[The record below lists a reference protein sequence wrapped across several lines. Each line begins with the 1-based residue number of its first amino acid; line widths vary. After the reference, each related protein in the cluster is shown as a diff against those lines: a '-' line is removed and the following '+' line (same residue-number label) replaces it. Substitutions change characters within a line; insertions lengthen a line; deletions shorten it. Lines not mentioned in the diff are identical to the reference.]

1 MYYLIMIKPS
11 EIFDG
16 AECVSL
22 EFEIS
27 RDTEEAIRQSE
38 KIASEVKFNMPN
50 GQMCKGAPVVLREWD
65 GNDPQPTLI
74 KRWE

>member
-1 MYYLIMIKPS
+1 MYYLIMVKPS

-27 RDTEEAIRQSE
+27 RNNLEAIKQSE
-38 KIASEVKFNMPN
+38 KIASEVKFKMPN
-50 GQMCKGAPVVLREWD
+50 GQTCKGAPVALREWG
-65 GNDPQPTLI
+65 GNDPQPTII
-74 KRWE
+74 KQW